1 MSTQLTLQ
9 APLVLP
15 PAEVPGYLERLW
27 SDELGSSHGAATFTL
42 VVWEGSWLEQ
52 QLVRCGRLDGPI
64 TGLLNDTVLEAA
76 RAAAISCGLPLST
89 APMDPQL
96 AWAIG
101 NLGGDHHAADLRGLG
116 FRVLGFRI

>member
-42 VVWEGSWLEQ
+42 VVWEI
-52 QLVRCGRLDGPI
+52 GRAH
-64 TGLLNDTVLEAA
+64 V
-76 RAAAISCGLPLST
+76 
-89 APMDPQL
+89 
-96 AWAIG
+96 
-101 NLGGDHHAADLRGLG
+101 
-116 FRVLGFRI
+116 